1 MKKFFRKI
9 KARVIY
15 YNAVRLAQRCHEHNG
30 GRYFVV
36 ATTGGKLLVMD
47 KKNFRGL
54 KRKHYLPD
62 IGTYEFTARCVYYT
76 PNRSGVPMGDELREK
91 RKTQF
96 LCDY

>member
-1 MKKFFRKI
+1 MKKFFRRI

-15 YNAVRLAQRCHEHNG
+15 YNAVRLAQRCHERGG

-47 KKNFRGL
+47 KKNFCGQ
-54 KRKHYLPD
+54 KRKHYLPY

-76 PNRSGVPMGDELREK
+76 PNRSGVPMDSKLREK
-91 RKTQF
+91 RKLQF